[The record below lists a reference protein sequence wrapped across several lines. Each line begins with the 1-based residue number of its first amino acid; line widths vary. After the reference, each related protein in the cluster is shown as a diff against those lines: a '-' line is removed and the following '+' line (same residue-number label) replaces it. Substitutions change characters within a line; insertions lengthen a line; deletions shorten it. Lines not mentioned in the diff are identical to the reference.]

1 MDGHPLALH
10 LWNTSDELPESS
22 EAIQAFVENTV
33 LSRLTENEKTDLDS
47 ISAEPRPVSAT
58 FLDTLNI
65 NSLDDAA
72 LLRWP
77 SGQVEVQHLI
87 RNVRRV
93 TWQNP
98 KEIHAKAAQRWAQ
111 IKEPEGRWFEAYHRT
126 QAGENTTEFILENSS
141 DILQAGTSAAV
152 TLLEDALNTFPDA
165 HQLRRMAARIALDRG
180 EAEFAETH
188 LNALPEPDYALNAR
202 LHRING
208 NIDAA
213 EKAEQ
218 MAISNASKSAAVE
231 MKLSRISSELDDR
244 LPDENLDSSRFQ
256 KALTEIEIGNLEIGK
271 RRSAIVLLAILRHRI
286 SLLEGDLE
294 TAQSIRDDLTSIGGE
309 KDPIIERLEH
319 LENLHFSADENSI
332 MTAESAMR
340 RLVERTSDPLLRV
353 SLGLKLVQAQ
363 SRTNSPGS
371 KTTLEQLLEIP
382 LPMDVAA
389 GRRLDAMRWFWRGEL
404 DDKNRISCWREAVLR
419 LRSAECPNAART
431 LTARLHRMLN

>member
-1 MDGHPLALH
+1 
-10 LWNTSDELPESS
+10 
-22 EAIQAFVENTV
+22 
-33 LSRLTENEKTDLDS
+33 
-47 ISAEPRPVSAT
+47 
-58 FLDTLNI
+58 
-65 NSLDDAA
+65 
-72 LLRWP
+72 
-77 SGQVEVQHLI
+77 
-87 RNVRRV
+87 
-93 TWQNP
+93 
-98 KEIHAKAAQRWAQ
+98 
-111 IKEPEGRWFEAYHRT
+111 
-126 QAGENTTEFILENSS
+126 
-141 DILQAGTSAAV
+141 
-152 TLLEDALNTFPDA
+152 
-165 HQLRRMAARIALDRG
+165 
-180 EAEFAETH
+180 
-188 LNALPEPDYALNAR
+188 
-202 LHRING
+202 
-208 NIDAA
+208 
-213 EKAEQ
+213 
-218 MAISNASKSAAVE
+218 MAISNASRSAAVE
-231 MKLSRISSELDDR
+231 MRLSRIASELDDR
-244 LPDENLDSSRFQ
+244 LPDGNIDFYRFQ
-256 KALTEIEIGNLEIGK
+256 KALSEIQISNLDIGK